1 VIAGIPGTEVLVGT
15 DVVCLGEIVVDLV
28 AGGSE
33 VGFPVSFFPTPGGA
47 AVNVAVALRRLGVR
61 SALLGRVGG
70 DAFGRFLQES
80 LGKEGVDLRGL
91 VSDEKES
98 TALTFVLR
106 KDPVSREPVFVRYG
120 AADMG
125 FRREEVCWEVLQEAR
140 VLHLVSLC
148 LVREP
153 LRDATWEIL
162 NFCAQRGILV
172 SFDVNHRPR
181 LWKDPHESRK
191 LILQVIEKADF
202 LKLTR
207 EELSFLTG
215 YRDLREGAR
224 VLLKRGV
231 KNCVITL
238 GKEGAFFAN
247 HRGEGFV
254 PAFPVITVDPVGCG
268 DAFCAGFLK
277 KALSRSVE
285 KGGAFPSE
293 QFCEMVVFASACG
306 AFAAQ
311 GWGATP
317 SFPTLTEVEAFLQE
331 KSSPGN

>member
-1 VIAGIPGTEVLVGT
+1 MGIE
-15 DVVCLGEIVVDLV
+15 VVCLGEVVVDLV

-33 VGFPVSFFPTPGGA
+33 VIFPTSFFPTPGGA

-61 SALLGRVGG
+61 SALLGRVGE
-70 DAFGRFLQES
+70 DAFGRFLREVLVQ
-80 LGKEGVDLRGL
+80 EGVDLRGL
-91 VSDEKES
+91 VSDGKES

-120 AADMG
+120 TADMG
-125 FRREEVCWEVLQEAR
+125 LRREEVCWEVLQEAQ

-148 LVREP
+148 LVEEP
-153 LRDATWEIL
+153 LRDATREIL
-162 NFCAQRGILV
+162 DFCSQREILV

-181 LWKDPHESRK
+181 LWKDAHESRNF
-191 LILQVIEKADF
+191 ILQVIEKADF

-215 YRDLREGAR
+215 YRDLREGVR
-224 VLLKRGV
+224 LLLERGAG
-231 KNCVITL
+231 NCVVTL

-247 HRGEGFV
+247 RCGEGFV

-277 KALSRSVE
+277 KALSWRVE
-285 KGGAFPSE
+285 KGDTFSPE
-293 QFCEMVVFASACG
+293 QFREMVVFASACG
-306 AFAAQ
+306 AFAAR

-317 SFPTLTEVEAFLQE
+317 SLPTLTEVENFLREHFSAQA
-331 KSSPGN
+331 